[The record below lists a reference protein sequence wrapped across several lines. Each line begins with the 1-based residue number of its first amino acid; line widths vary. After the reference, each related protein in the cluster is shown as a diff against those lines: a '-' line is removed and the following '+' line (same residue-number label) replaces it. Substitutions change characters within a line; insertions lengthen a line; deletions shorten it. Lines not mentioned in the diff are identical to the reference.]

1 MLRRPSRLPR
11 EGFRAITLGKRLVA
25 PHFSISYG
33 KGVGAAS
40 PGQAAVVV
48 SKKVARTSVARHLL
62 KRRVM
67 DIASPRTGKG
77 VSFIVYARKGATELS
92 FKAIKAELEPL
103 FDTLAV

>member
-11 EGFRAITLGKRLVA
+11 EGFRAVALGKRLVA

-33 KGVGAAS
+33 KGV
-40 PGQAAVVV
+40 GQAAVVV

-103 FDTLAV
+103 FDTLTV